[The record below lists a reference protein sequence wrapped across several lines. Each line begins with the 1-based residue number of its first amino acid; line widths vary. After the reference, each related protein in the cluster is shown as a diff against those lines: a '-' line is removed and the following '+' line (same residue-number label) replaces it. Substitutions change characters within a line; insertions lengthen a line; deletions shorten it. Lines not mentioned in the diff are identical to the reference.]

1 MSNTNKHEFWQAT
14 EFGKGITTKKYYH
27 DGETSFADMSE
38 RISSCFSPNLKHFIE
53 ESLYSAN
60 FFPGGRSLYALG
72 CKGKFK
78 ATTSNCFVLPTPLDN
93 VDSIFNVGKEIAV
106 ISSKGG
112 GCGVSLSKLRP
123 RGAKVNNVARTSTG
137 AVSFMELYNT
147 IGSIISQN
155 GRRGALLISLDCSH
169 PDIEEFLSVKQDNT
183 SIQAANI
190 SINFTDE
197 FMKAVEDNAEYELYF
212 KVESTGEEIKRKIS
226 ARDFFMKFCEMN
238 KEWAEPGAI
247 FIDRVRNWNLMTGD
261 KDYIIDTCNPCG
273 EFFAKEYNSCNLGSI
288 NIYNLVVNPFTKD
301 ARIDGIKLKN
311 VVTNAVFALDEILDY
326 GYDLQPLDENREDIL
341 NYRSI
346 GLGVFGFADALIALG
361 ITYGSDKAVE
371 FSEHLFREI
380 FSHAAMASSKL
391 AEEKGTFLKYDKQ
404 KMLNS
409 PIIQMLHPEVISHI
423 EEFGLRNSNLLSIAP
438 TGSISTMCGLSGGV
452 EALFQVSYRRTTHTL
467 VNEGKYFDVY
477 AKSVE
482 ALLLHN
488 NISPSDIT
496 ITEIKEKF
504 PFVVDAHDITPLQRV
519 SMQSAIQKYVD
530 NAISSTVN
538 MKKGSTVEDVFN
550 VYMEAWKRGCKGVT
564 VFVDGCMR
572 TSILSGENSSPTIEE
587 KEVGEKEV
595 KFDTIVP
602 IKREEVTDVS
612 EGLKG
617 KSYRGSTACVPK
629 LYTQVNEVNGNVFE
643 VFTNTSQGCTSNI
656 NTITRLTSLA
666 LRSGVKVTEI
676 VKELKGSKCAACHS
690 VKKNGGKVSDS
701 CGTCIGEALEKYYN
715 EIKQK
720 PSDIKN
726 EVFVKKEVVKE
737 EPSDLLPCPECN
749 AKTLRP
755 EGKCFTCSNCGY
767 SKCD

>member
-1 MSNTNKHEFWQAT
+1 
-14 EFGKGITTKKYYH
+14 
-27 DGETSFADMSE
+27 
-38 RISSCFSPNLKHFIE
+38 
-53 ESLYSAN
+53 
-60 FFPGGRSLYALG
+60 
-72 CKGKFK
+72 
-78 ATTSNCFVLPTPLDN
+78 
-93 VDSIFNVGKEIAV
+93 
-106 ISSKGG
+106 
-112 GCGVSLSKLRP
+112 
-123 RGAKVNNVARTSTG
+123 
-137 AVSFMELYNT
+137 
-147 IGSIISQN
+147 
-155 GRRGALLISLDCSH
+155 
-169 PDIEEFLSVKQDNT
+169 
-183 SIQAANI
+183 
-190 SINFTDE
+190 
-197 FMKAVEDNAEYELYF
+197 
-212 KVESTGEEIKRKIS
+212 
-226 ARDFFMKFCEMN
+226 
-238 KEWAEPGAI
+238 
-247 FIDRVRNWNLMTGD
+247 MTGD